1 MDDRETQQE
10 SQEEMNESEASDREA
25 SDRESEEIPEK
36 IIIDSGNTSGRSSAA
51 IEISAED
58 MENGKDFDNE
68 KEEDSSSVTR
78 QNESAYRSPI
88 TSLQPEPNEYED
100 DFENDSL
107 SEEGSDTG
115 RRQMAESDD
124 DQDEDNIGSV
134 SDGEDQDFTGV
145 NLQNGH
151 FILRDTER
159 APSSSTDELMAGY
172 REGGSVVSDR
182 FSDFSTQYNI
192 QPHPT
197 QPDSN
202 HSPSRGSKF
211 DRLRSAYTRPMKQRP
226 PAHLPPQVERSRP
239 SYGYYM
245 DSDELEVR
253 KGCQGK

>member
-1 MDDRETQQE
+1 M
-10 SQEEMNESEASDREA
+10 
-25 SDRESEEIPEK
+25 
-36 IIIDSGNTSGRSSAA
+36 
-51 IEISAED
+51 
-58 MENGKDFDNE
+58 
-68 KEEDSSSVTR
+68 TR

-197 QPDSN
+197 QPDSAPL
-202 HSPSRGSKF
+202 PSRESKF

>member
-10 SQEEMNESEASDREA
+10 SQEEMNESGA

-36 IIIDSGNTSGRSSAA
+36 IIIESGNTSGRSSAA
-51 IEISAED
+51 IEISVDD
-58 MENGKDFDNE
+58 MEENGKDFDDE

-78 QNESAYRSPI
+78 SQNESAYRSPI

-100 DFENDSL
+100 DFENDSM
-107 SEEGSDTG
+107 SEGGSDAG
-115 RRQMAESDD
+115 RRRVAESDD

-151 FILRDTER
+151 FSLRDMER

-182 FSDFSTQYNI
+182 FSDFSTQYHI
-192 QPHPT
+192 QP
-197 QPDSN
+197 QPQQSDSTP
-202 HSPSRGSKF
+202 SPSRGSKF

-226 PAHLPPQVERSRP
+226 PAHLPPHVERSRP

-245 DSDELEVR
+245 DSDELQVR
-253 KGCQGK
+253 KECQGK

>member
-10 SQEEMNESEASDREA
+10 SQEEMNESGA

-36 IIIDSGNTSGRSSAA
+36 IIIESGNTSGRSSAA
-51 IEISAED
+51 IEISVDD
-58 MENGKDFDNE
+58 MEENGKDFDDE

-78 QNESAYRSPI
+78 SQNESAYRSPI

-107 SEEGSDTG
+107 SEGGSDAG
-115 RRQMAESDD
+115 RRRVAESED
-124 DQDEDNIGSV
+124 DQDENNIGSV
-134 SDGEDQDFTGV
+134 SDGEDQDFTGM

-151 FILRDTER
+151 FSLRDMER

-182 FSDFSTQYNI
+182 FSDFSTQYHI
-192 QPHPT
+192 QP
-197 QPDSN
+197 QSQQSDSTP
-202 HSPSRGSKF
+202 SPSRGSKF

-226 PAHLPPQVERSRP
+226 PAHLPPHVERSRP

-245 DSDELEVR
+245 DSDELQVR
-253 KGCQGK
+253 RECQGK

>member
-10 SQEEMNESEASDREA
+10 SQEEMNESGA

-36 IIIDSGNTSGRSSAA
+36 IIIESGNTSGRSSAA
-51 IEISAED
+51 IEISVDD
-58 MENGKDFDNE
+58 MENGKDFDDE

-78 QNESAYRSPI
+78 SQNESAYKSPI

-100 DFENDSL
+100 DFENDSM
-107 SEEGSDTG
+107 SEGGSDAG
-115 RRQMAESDD
+115 RRQVPESDD
-124 DQDEDNIGSV
+124 EQDEDNIGSV

-151 FILRDTER
+151 FSLRDMER

-182 FSDFSTQYNI
+182 FSDFSTQYHI
-192 QPHPT
+192 QP
-197 QPDSN
+197 QPQQSDSTLSLS
-202 HSPSRGSKF
+202 HGSKF

-226 PAHLPPQVERSRP
+226 PAHLPPQIERSRP

-245 DSDELEVR
+245 DSDELQVR
-253 KGCQGK
+253 RECQGK